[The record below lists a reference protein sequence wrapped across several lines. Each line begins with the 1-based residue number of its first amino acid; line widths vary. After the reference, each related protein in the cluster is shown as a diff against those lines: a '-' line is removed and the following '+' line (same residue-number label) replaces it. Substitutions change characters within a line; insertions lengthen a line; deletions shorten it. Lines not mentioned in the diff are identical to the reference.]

1 MRAAEKGERRQQGCP
16 PAGGEGTA
24 RSRCGRLPGVLLLLF
39 FPLAVP
45 VRAGAD
51 TLTIATYNVENYGPA
66 NRMTAGGFRP
76 DYPKPEAEK
85 RALRAVI
92 RALGADVLLLQE
104 MGGEAHLAELRRDLK
119 TEGLDYP
126 HAALARAGDAD
137 RHVAILARRPLQ
149 SVTTVTD
156 LDFPYFGGRESVK
169 RGLLEATLATAAGEL
184 TLFGLHLKSR
194 FTERPDD
201 VTSLERRVGEATA
214 IRNHVLKRF
223 PVPRDAKFLILG
235 DCNDG
240 RTSRALGLLQ
250 KRGRLQI
257 AELLPAADSRGEMWT
272 HFYRREES
280 YSRVDHIFVS
290 PGLRSHVQGGA
301 ARIYDG
307 PDVREA
313 SDHRPVVVVLT
324 LASP

>member
-1 MRAAEKGERRQQGCP
+1 MW
-16 PAGGEGTA
+16 T
-24 RSRCGRLPGVLLLLF
+24 RCVAFLGVLLGLI
-39 FPLAVP
+39 FPVGVP
-45 VRAGAD
+45 VLAGAN

-85 RALRAVI
+85 QALRAVI
-92 RALGADVLLLQE
+92 RALGVDVLVLQE
-104 MGGEAHLAELRRDLK
+104 MGGEPHLAELRRDLK

-137 RHVAILARRPLQ
+137 RHVAILARHPLQ
-149 SVTTVTD
+149 RVTTVAD
-156 LDFPYFGGRESVK
+156 IDFPYFGGREKVK
-169 RGLLEATLATAAGEL
+169 RGLLEATIATAAGEV

-201 VTSLERRVGEATA
+201 VASLERRVGEATA

-223 PVPRDAKFLILG
+223 PVPREAKFLILG

-240 RTSRALGLLQ
+240 RRSRALGLIQ
-250 KRGRLQI
+250 KRGRLEI
-257 AELLPAADSRGEMWT
+257 ARLLPAADSRGEVWT

-280 YSRVDHIFVS
+280 YSRVDHILVS

-307 PDVREA
+307 PGVRDA

-324 LASP
+324 LELP